1 MPNDEYKIH
10 TKSLEEVDFTILII
24 EYPRDDIEDKLTY
37 LSKEKGNI
45 NKNHFEDFVIAHA
58 TANINQL
65 LSHIN
70 SLLLIPPDLMRV
82 RSEILDA
89 IYEVNPL
96 FNPEKL
102 IINNNHV
109 IKVRKA
115 NRIKNTEKPLT
126 GLKNWESSYYEGK
139 TFNDTTDSTVD
150 KAKAAKKKSS
160 GNKKGKDPNT
170 LPYTET
176 KQWWRRINQYI
187 KVKQFNPE
195 DAENILKN
203 RYFHNRTSFA
213 TFIVSVC
220 VIDFEELFNM
230 LDNMGIPKKVAPPVL
245 IHELYE
251 LCRTANGFLTFDN
264 AQTLAEADPNSIGN
278 AYESPSVDGHPKT
291 HTAGQSMRDYASKR
305 KGRTSFKEV
314 PKEDLLKLADNMKIF
329 IVGQDAAVDKLA
341 EAVQR
346 ASVGLKDP
354 AKPIGS
360 FLFAGRT
367 GVGKTLA
374 TKVLADELIKGRDNM
389 VTIDCSEYSAD
400 HEYAKLIGSPAGY
413 IGHEQGGMLTNAI
426 AKNPFSIVVF
436 DEIEKAS
443 HKVHELLLQVLE
455 EGRLT
460 DGKGNTVSF
469 KDAIIIM
476 TSNVGVSE
484 VDGIKNTVGFGDVAK
499 VTDDKKDK
507 AIKEA
512 LKKKFKPEFLNRIDE
527 MVFFKNLTKK
537 DYMRIIDIELYK
549 LVDNLKSNDTE
560 YKTLELKFKKPVG
573 SLVYKEGIDEKYG
586 ARPLKRCI
594 ESIIST
600 PLAKELLSSKTD
612 PRAIINV
619 DVYKGKIKFEIKEKV
634 DVPPFYMTDEHHVD
648 EDESA
653 TFVNNGE

>member
-1 MPNDEYKIH
+1 MPKDEYKIH
-10 TKSLEEVDFTILII
+10 KKSLEEVDFTILII
-24 EYPRDDIEDKLTY
+24 DYPEDDIEDKLAY
-37 LSKEKGNI
+37 LAKNKGSI
-45 NKNHFEDFVIAHA
+45 NKNFFEDFVIAHA

-70 SLLLIPPDLMRV
+70 NLLLNPPDLMKV
-82 RSEILDA
+82 RSEILEA

-109 IKVRKA
+109 IKIRRAK
-115 NRIKNTEKPLT
+115 RIKNTEKPLT
-126 GLKNWESSYYEGK
+126 SLKNWESSYYEGK
-139 TFNDTTDSTVD
+139 TFDDST
-150 KAKAAKKKSS
+150 KSKSSGKKKSS
-160 GNKKGKDPNT
+160 VSKKGKDPNT
-170 LPYTET
+170 LPYSES

-187 KVKQFNPE
+187 KVKKFNSE

-230 LDNMGIPKKVAPPVL
+230 LDTMGVPKTVAPPVL

-251 LCRTANGFLTFDN
+251 LCRTVNEFLTFDN
-264 AQTLAEADPNSIGN
+264 AQTLAEADPNSVGDV
-278 AYESPSVDGHPKT
+278 YESPSVDGHPKT
-291 HTAGQSMRDYASKR
+291 HTAGQSMKDYASKR
-305 KGRTSFKEV
+305 KGRTAFKEV
-314 PKEDLLKLADNMKIF
+314 PKEDLLKLADNMKVF
-329 IVGQDAAVDKLA
+329 VVGQDDAVDKLA

-389 VTIDCSEYSAD
+389 VTIDCSEFSAD

-413 IGHEQGGMLTNAI
+413 IGHEQGGMLTNAV
-426 AKNPFSIVVF
+426 AKNPFSVIVF

-443 HKVHELLLQVLE
+443 HKVHELLLQILE

-476 TSNVGVSE
+476 TSNVGVE
-484 VDGIKNTVGFGDVAK
+484 EIDNIKKTVGFGDVAK

-507 AIKEA
+507 ALEEA
-512 LKKKFKPEFLNRIDE
+512 LKKKFKPEFLNRIDD

-537 DYMRIIDIELYK
+537 DYMSIIDIELYK

-560 YKTLELKFKKPVG
+560 YKHLELKFEKPVRT
-573 SLVYKEGIDEKYG
+573 LVYKKGIDEKYG

-594 ESIIST
+594 EQLIST
-600 PLAKELLSSKTD
+600 PLAKELLSSQTD
-612 PRAIINV
+612 PKSVVNV
-619 DVYKGKIKFEIKEKV
+619 DAVRGKISFEMSDKV
-634 DVPPFYMTDEHHVD
+634 DTPPFYITDEHN
-648 EDESA
+648 EDDDDA
-653 TFVNNGE
+653 VIFAHNGE

>member
-1 MPNDEYKIH
+1 MPKDEYKIH
-10 TKSLEEVDFTILII
+10 KKSLEEVDFTILII
-24 EYPRDDIEDKLTY
+24 DYPEEDIEDKLTY
-37 LSKEKGNI
+37 LAKEKGSI
-45 NKNHFEDFVIAHA
+45 NKNYFEDFVIAHA

-70 SLLLIPPDLMRV
+70 NLLLNPPDLMRV
-82 RSEILDA
+82 RSEILGA

-109 IKVRKA
+109 VKIRRAK
-115 NRIKNTEKPLT
+115 RIKNTEKPLT
-126 GLKNWESSYYEGK
+126 SLKNWDSSYYEGK
-139 TFNDTTDSTVD
+139 TFEGSD
-150 KAKAAKKKSS
+150 KPRPTKKKPLDS
-160 GNKKGKDPNT
+160 KKSKDPST
-170 LPYTET
+170 LPYKES

-187 KVKQFNPE
+187 KIKKFDSE
-195 DAENILKN
+195 EAENILKN

-230 LDNMGIPKKVAPPVL
+230 LDTMGVPKKVAPPVL

-251 LCRTANGFLTFDN
+251 LCRTVNEFLTFDN
-264 AQTLAEADPNSIGN
+264 AQTLAEADPNSVGDV
-278 AYESPSVDGHPKT
+278 YESPSIGGHPKT
-291 HTAGQSMRDYASKR
+291 HTAGQSMKDYASKR
-305 KGRTSFKEV
+305 KGRTAFKEV
-314 PKEDLLKLADNMKIF
+314 PKEDLLKLSDNMKVF

-346 ASVGLKDP
+346 ASIGLKEP

-374 TKVLADELIKGRDNM
+374 TKVLADELIKGKDNM
-389 VTIDCSEYSAD
+389 VTIDCSEFSAD

-413 IGHEQGGMLTNAI
+413 IGHEQGGMLTNAVS
-426 AKNPFSIVVF
+426 KNPFSVVVF

-476 TSNVGVSE
+476 TSNVGVQE
-484 VDGIKNTVGFGDVAK
+484 IDEIKKTVGFGDVSK
-499 VTDDKKDK
+499 ITDDKKDK
-507 AIKEA
+507 AIEDA
-512 LKKKFKPEFLNRIDE
+512 LKKKFKPEFLNRIDDT
-527 MVFFKNLTKK
+527 VFFKNLTKK

-549 LVDNLKSNDTE
+549 LVDNLKNNDTE
-560 YKTLELKFKKPVG
+560 YKDLVLKFEKPVRN
-573 SLVYKEGIDEKYG
+573 LIYKEGIDEKYG

-594 ESIIST
+594 EKLIST
-600 PLAKELLSSKTD
+600 PLAKELLSSQTD
-612 PRAIINV
+612 PTSVVNINTAR
-619 DVYKGKIKFEIKEKV
+619 GKIIFNIVDKV
-634 DVPPFYMTDEHHVD
+634 DTPPFYMTDEYKD
-648 EDESA
+648 GKEDEA
-653 TFVNNGE
+653 IFIHNGE